1 MKSLLKKIAPFISII
16 FFGLAIW
23 FIDQE
28 LGQYSFSEVTRY
40 LSRISALHIAA
51 SLFLCFLSYLLL
63 TGYDALGVDYIGEEL
78 ALDKTA
84 RAGFIGYA
92 FSHNVGMA
100 LITGGSIRYRM
111 YSVWGF
117 SVVQVTKIVAF
128 SAFTLWI
135 GFCVTAG
142 LSLVLTPPSLPDGVV
157 VPYVSLRVLGIVLLV
172 MVVGYVIASAALK
185 NRISFGKKTF
195 RFPSFA
201 MAMKQVVIASLDWL
215 LASSV
220 LYVLLPGGEI
230 PFFSFVGI
238 FLLAQIAGLFS
249 QVPGG
254 LGVFESIILV
264 FLSNFMAGSEVL
276 GILIVYRII
285 YYLIPLIVAVVM
297 LGYQEYQV
305 NREVVKKFGTRTARW
320 YPRVM
325 PIVFSAL
332 VFIGGAILL
341 FSGAMPSE
349 IPRMQWLQA
358 FIPLPVIEMSHFF
371 ASLVGAA
378 LLVLAQGL
386 QRRIDAAYHATL
398 GLLIFGVIFSLLKGV
413 NYVEAAILGVMLL
426 ALIPSRKAF
435 HRKAS
440 LLAQP
445 FSPYWATMILMVII
459 SSIWLGI
466 FSYRNIE
473 YQNELWWQFTLLGD
487 APRYLRASVAVLG
500 AAVIFGL
507 IRLFTPTRI
516 KHDEETEQQHFAR
529 ARGIMEQSPDAQSN
543 LLLLQDKKLL
553 FSDDNQA
560 CLMYGVQDKSWIS
573 MGDPMGPGEEAK
585 ELIWKF
591 QDLSEQK
598 DRWAVFY
605 EVHEKYLDLYE
616 DLGHTLLKLG
626 QEAKVPLPGFNVE
639 NENLAELQEEC
650 RIMKEQDF
658 RFEVVEPARVPTVF
672 SELKEVS
679 DSWMTIPGNHEKRFS
694 LGYFKED
701 YLRNFPI
708 AVVRKNDEV
717 MAFSNLWSGAAKNEI
732 GSDLIRFRP
741 ATPPELTDYL
751 LAESVLWG
759 KAQGYQ
765 WFNLG
770 IAPLSEM
777 DEKKLEPKWA
787 KFADQLYAYGEHL
800 YNFEGL
806 RHHKEKF
813 GPQWEPLY
821 LASPGGLTL
830 ATVLSHLSE
839 LISGHRNI

>member
-1 MKSLLKKIAPFISII
+1 MKPVLKKIAPFISIV

-28 LGQYSFSEVTRY
+28 LGQYSFNEVTGY
-40 LSRISALHIAA
+40 LSQISALHIVA

-63 TGYDALGVDYIGEEL
+63 TGYDVLGVEYIGEDL
-78 ALDKTA
+78 ALSKTT

-92 FSHNVGMA
+92 FSHNIGMA

-117 SVVQVTKIVAF
+117 SVVEVTKIVAF

-135 GFCVTAG
+135 GFCITAG
-142 LSLVLTPPSLPDGVV
+142 LSLLLTPPSLPHGVII
-157 VPYVSLRVLGIVLLV
+157 PFVSLRVLGIVLLV
-172 MVVGYVIASAALK
+172 MVIGYVIASAALK
-185 NRISFGKKTF
+185 SQWSFKKWTF
-195 RFPSFA
+195 RFPSFS
-201 MAMKQVVIASLDWL
+201 MAMKQVVIASLDWI

-220 LYVLLPGGEI
+220 LFVLLPDVGI
-230 PFFSFVGI
+230 PFFTFMGI

-264 FLSNFMAGSEVL
+264 FLSNFMEGSEVI

-285 YYLIPLIVAVVM
+285 YYLIPLIVAVIM
-297 LGYQEYQV
+297 LAHQEYQV
-305 NREVVKKFGTRTARW
+305 NREVVKEFGTRTAHW
-320 YPRVM
+320 FPRVV
-325 PIVFSAL
+325 PNIFSAL

-378 LLVLAQGL
+378 LLILAQGL
-386 QRRIDAAYHATL
+386 QRRIDAAYHATV

-413 NYVEAAILGVMLL
+413 SYVEAAILAGMLV

-440 LLAQP
+440 IFAQP
-445 FSPYWATMILMVII
+445 FSPYWVTMILMVII

-473 YQNELWWQFTLLGD
+473 YQQDLWWQFTLLGD

-507 IRLFTPTRI
+507 IRLLTPSGIR
-516 KHDEETEQQHFAR
+516 KREEDEQRSFSTAR
-529 ARGIMEQSPDAQSN
+529 RIMEQTEEPHSN
-543 LLLLQDKKLL
+543 LLLLGDKKLL
-553 FSDDNQA
+553 FSNDHEA
-560 CLMYGVQDKSWIS
+560 CIMYGVEGKSWIS
-573 MGDPMGPGEEAK
+573 MGDPMGPEEQAK

-591 QDLSEQK
+591 QDLSEK
-598 DRWAVFY
+598 HDGWAVFY
-605 EVHEKYLDLYE
+605 EVREKYLDFYE

-626 QEAKVPLPGFNVE
+626 QEAHVSLPEF
-639 NENLAELQEEC
+639 NLADKTLAGLRQEYDA
-650 RIMKEQDF
+650 MKEQDF
-658 RFEVVEPARVPTVF
+658 RVEVVNPSQIRSLLP
-672 SELKEVS
+672 ELKAVS

-694 LGYFKED
+694 LGYFNED
-701 YLRNFPI
+701 YLANFPI
-708 AVVRKNDEV
+708 AIARKDDEIL
-717 MAFSNLWSGAAKNEI
+717 AFTSLWSGAGDKEI

-759 KAQGYQ
+759 KKHGYR

-770 IAPLSEM
+770 IAPLSDI

-787 KFADQLYAYGEHL
+787 KFADQLYDYGEHL

-813 GPQWEPLY
+813 NPHWKPLY
-821 LASPGGLTL
+821 LASPGGMRL
-830 ATVLSHLSE
+830 ATVLSNLAE
-839 LISGHRNI
+839 LISGHR